1 MARAGTSLGGTLAG
15 PRTMGRVPNLN
26 HDLAPTIRKD
36 HGEESE
42 FNIDRI
48 SITTG
53 LSRNPSYSAN
63 FIVS

>member
-1 MARAGTSLGGTLAG
+1 
-15 PRTMGRVPNLN
+15 MGRVPNLN
-26 HDLAPTIRKD
+26 HDLAPTTRKD